1 MRVCKTKDG
10 KFLEAQS
17 DATEGTLIANAV
29 GGGYEAKNLVESV
42 ISDADFD
49 KLMQDLVDQSLT
61 YADKRKVEYDQMG
74 NQFEMIFD
82 DQDAWRNKINEIK
95 AKYPKE

>member
-1 MRVCKTKDG
+1 MSNMAEVLTWKFPNVSWRCDDDGTGQANVITRFDGGIPSQADQDKWTKEYEDYV
-10 KFLEAQS
+10 L
-17 DATEGTLIANAV
+17 ANA
-29 GGGYEAKNLVESV
+29 YKE
-42 ISDADFD
+42 
-49 KLMQDLVDQSLT
+49 
-61 YADKRKVEYDQMG
+61 KRKAEYDQMG